1 MAENLNLKTVD
12 TVDTRPFKK
21 LVMTIGELPSSFIE
35 SMTYYELLAWFTNYL
50 ETVIIPTVNNNA
62 EAVSELQTLF
72 TELKSFVDNYF
83 DNLDVQEEINN
94 KLDEMA
100 EDGTLENMILPYVNE
115 FLAGYAYNAKVVIPG
130 TFGITANSGDIQL
143 IKAYDKNVVI
153 DTHTSTFKNEVEDFL
168 TRNNCGHID
177 YLILTHYHNDHIGN
191 VINLINDGYVNTNT
205 TVYLPGYSTLIES
218 NPQIL
223 ADYTAIINKLDTENI
238 PVVNPTEGMKL
249 SVQDVDFTFYNCE
262 QSIFTTYN
270 YTDYNDCSTVVLLEY
285 GDKKALF
292 TADITTKPFQRF
304 ESQNM
309 FDYKIDIYKIEHHA
323 NNYNSDPLPFVNR
336 ITPDYYFQTS
346 DLGNMYDGAGL
357 QSAVGSFLK
366 DKPSKLYSMY
376 NNEDDIV
383 FNISKNSIKVI
394 GKENYSTSNR
404 PVEFHIYVD
413 ASTTNTKRDGS
424 STFPYKY
431 LSEAYGRINCSEYER
446 YKIHL
451 ADGNYM
457 SESASSTVQ
466 GKTTGSTTVSVVGN
480 TSDKTKVKVYNSTH
494 AYNNVNLDFQY
505 ITFTGEVAYVDHAY
519 LTMDNCVCSK
529 DGEKIAAFI
538 TGQQCKLRI
547 RRTDFI
553 NATNAINVN
562 NADIYVA
569 YSTFTDCASG
579 ITSAWSS
586 RIQRSNNTYTN
597 VTKETS
603 LSSGAIDKSQDDSL
617 YKVLTAEA
625 DHTIGNS
632 YTLTDSVRKYNCLML
647 YFGYTDYNTT
657 AIIIDQGFG
666 NIQNDKNYNAYI
678 TVPTDGGGNPTQ
690 FMCTIKFTND
700 TGWTLVSGSN
710 SYRLRTIV
718 GCRLPNST
726 RI

>member
-1 MAENLNLKTVD
+1 MSN
-12 TVDTRPFKK
+12 FKK
-21 LVMTIGELPSSFIE
+21 TRIPKFRRFVLQNFPFIE
-35 SMTYYELLAWFTNYL
+35 EDFDALTDYGLICKVVEFLNDVIESTNESSAQVEELTDLYN
-50 ETVIIPTVNNNA
+50 
-62 EAVSELQTLF
+62 
-72 TELKSFVDNYF
+72 ELKSYVDSYF
-83 DNLDVQEEINN
+83 DNLDVQEEVNN

-115 FLAGYAYNAKVVIPG
+115 FLAGYAYNTKVVIPG

-191 VINLINDGYVNTNT
+191 VINLINDGYVDTNT

-223 ADYTAIINKLDTENI
+223 ADYTAIINKLDSENI

-424 STFPYKY
+424 STYPYKY

-519 LTMDNCVCSK
+519 LTMDNCDCIK
-529 DGEKIAAFI
+529 DGEKITNFI
-538 TGQQCKLRI
+538 SGQQCKLRI
-547 RRTDFI
+547 RRTSFT

-562 NADIYVA
+562 NADIFVA
-569 YSTFTDCASG
+569 YSTFTDCTNG

-597 VTKETS
+597 VTNETS
-603 LSSGAIDKSQDDSL
+603 LSSGAIDKSQDDPK

-632 YTLTDSVRKYNCLML
+632 YTLTDSVRRYNCLML

-666 NIQNDKNYNAYI
+666 YIQNDKNYNAYI
-678 TVPTDGGGNPTQ
+678 TVPTDGGGSPTQ

-700 TGWTLVSGSN
+700 TGWTLVDGSN
-710 SYRLRTIV
+710 KYRLRTIV
-718 GCRLPNST
+718 GCRLPNT
-726 RI
+726 IKI

>member
-1 MAENLNLKTVD
+1 MENIFVEFLPPWVETGMQPAFYDKESGTCLQQTARMYDRVNMLIRMFNKLSKE
-12 TVDTRPFKK
+12 TRD
-21 LVMTIGELPSSFIE
+21 
-35 SMTYYELLAWFTNYL
+35 N
-50 ETVIIPTVNNNA
+50 
-62 EAVSELQTLF
+62 F
-72 TELKSFVDNYF
+72 TELYNYVHDYF
-83 DNLDVQEEINN
+83 DNLDVQEEVDH
-94 KLDEMA
+94 KLDEMV
-100 EDGTLENMILPYVNE
+100 EDGTLENMILPYVDE
-115 FLAGYAYNAKVVIPG
+115 FLAGYAYNVKVVIPG

-153 DTHTSTFKNEVEDFL
+153 DTHTSTFKDEVENFL
-168 TRNNCGHID
+168 TRNDSGHID

-191 VINLINDGYVNTNT
+191 VINLIDDGFVDQNTI
-205 TVYLPGYSTLIES
+205 VYLPGYSTLIES
-218 NPQIL
+218 NPTIL
-223 ADYTAIINKLDTENI
+223 ADYTAIINKLDAEDI

-249 SVQDVDFTFYNCE
+249 SIQDVDFTFYNCE
-262 QSIFTTYN
+262 QTIFTNYN

-285 GDKKALF
+285 GDKKTLF

-304 ESQNM
+304 ESQDM
-309 FDYKIDIYKIEHHA
+309 FDFKIDIYKIEHHA
-323 NNYNSDPLPFVNR
+323 NNYNADPLPFVNR

-383 FNISKNSIKVI
+383 FDISKNNIKVI

-413 ASTTNTKRDGS
+413 ASTVNTKRDGS
-424 STFPYKY
+424 STYPYKY
-431 LSEAYGRINCSEYER
+431 LSEAYGRINSSEYER

-480 TSDKTKVKVYNSTH
+480 SADKTKVKVYNSTH

-519 LTMDNCVCSK
+519 LTMDNCDATKS
-529 DGEKIAAFI
+529 DSAISAFI
-538 TGQQCKLRI
+538 TGQQSKLRI
-547 RRTDFI
+547 RRCSFT
-553 NATNAINVN
+553 NATSAINVN
-562 NADIYVA
+562 NADIFVSYT
-569 YSTFTDCASG
+569 TFTDCTNA

-586 RIQRSNNTYTN
+586 RIQRTNNTYSN
-597 VTKETS
+597 VTKEVN
-603 LSSGAIDKSQDDSL
+603 LSSGAIDKSQSDPL
-617 YKVLTAEA
+617 FKVLTAEA
-625 DHTIGNS
+625 DHTIGSS
-632 YTLTDSVRKYNCLML
+632 YTFVESVRNYNCLLL

-657 AIIIDQGFG
+657 AVIIDQGFATFA
-666 NIQNDKNYNAYI
+666 NDKNYNAYI
-678 TVPTDGGGNPTQ
+678 TVPTDGGGGPTQ
-690 FMCTIKFTND
+690 FMCTIKFTNN
-700 TGWTLVSGSN
+700 TGWTLVAGSN

-718 GCRLPNST
+718 GCKLQNG
-726 RI
+726 INI